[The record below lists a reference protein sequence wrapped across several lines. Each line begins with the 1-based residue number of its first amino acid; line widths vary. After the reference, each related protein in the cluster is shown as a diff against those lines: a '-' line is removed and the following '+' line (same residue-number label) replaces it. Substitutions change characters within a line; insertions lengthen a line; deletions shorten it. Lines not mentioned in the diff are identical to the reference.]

1 MFLLGEGVVA
11 LDGSDVEGLVGE
23 DAAAAAEDDV
33 SVAHVTGVIRSSLRD
48 LPMPPAA
55 TVVGDAITAPLPR
68 VVVASTRIVSALAAH
83 VSERYV
89 DMAPR
94 FADLA
99 KVAHEGAPD
108 ELEICKHMV
117 VLGEREVPTRRGS
130 RCIY

>member
-1 MFLLGEGVVA
+1 MIPPISPLESPVLFLLGEGVVA

-23 DAAAAAEDDV
+23 DAAAAEDDV

-83 VSERYV
+83 VNE
-89 DMAPR
+89 
-94 FADLA
+94 
-99 KVAHEGAPD
+99 
-108 ELEICKHMV
+108 
-117 VLGEREVPTRRGS
+117 
-130 RCIY
+130 